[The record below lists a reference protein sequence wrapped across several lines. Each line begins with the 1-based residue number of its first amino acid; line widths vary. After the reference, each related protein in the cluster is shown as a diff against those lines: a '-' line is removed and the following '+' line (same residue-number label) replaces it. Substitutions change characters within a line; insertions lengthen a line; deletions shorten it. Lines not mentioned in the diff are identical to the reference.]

1 MADREQV
8 HLIIHFE
15 PPPTYFV
22 HVPKTGGISLGT
34 FLEANFRREDC
45 VRLNPPK
52 LAQLT
57 PADLQHYR
65 CYHAMHQGRVLLE
78 MTGRSDLT
86 CITMV
91 RDPIERSVSQIY
103 YLQRTIARIPET
115 FTAAYL
121 AQITPLLHADLSECL
136 DHEAFVRACDSQIRT
151 LGIREDYVPYFKGS
165 ADAASGR
172 SVLRPYDPPPLM
184 DTGNKQLLL
193 ENARRWLAEM
203 AVVGVTEYYTESVLL
218 VCDALGIPAPAN
230 LPRLNVN
237 PSRIDLTSRYR
248 NQLTPAVVAQ
258 PANLTYHDQQLYD
271 DATEIFRQQ
280 WASYQARPKRTYSI
294 APRVRQVAPWIHH
307 SIQRTKRRVRQMIGT
322 VQP

>member
-1 MADREQV
+1 M

-34 FLEANFRREDC
+34 FLETNFRREDC
-45 VRLNPPK
+45 VRLNPLK

-57 PADLQHYR
+57 PADLPHYR
-65 CYHAMHQGRVLLE
+65 CFHAMHQGRVLLE

-103 YLQRTIARIPET
+103 FLQRTVARIPET

-151 LGIREDYVPYFKGS
+151 LGVREDYSPFFKGS

-172 SVLRPYDPPPLM
+172 SVLRPYEPPPLM
-184 DTGNKQLLL
+184 DTSNKPLLL

-203 AVVGVTEYYTESVLL
+203 TVVGITEYYTESVLL
-218 VCDALGIPAPAN
+218 ICHALGIPAPAN

-237 PSRIDLTSRYR
+237 PSRTDLTSRYR

-258 PANLTYHDQQLYD
+258 LADLTHHDQQLYD

-294 APRVRQVAPWIHH
+294 APRLRHIALVVRPAFRPIKRSVKRM
-307 SIQRTKRRVRQMIGT
+307 IQSLH
-322 VQP
+322 P

>member
-22 HVPKTGGISLGT
+22 HIPKTGGISLGT

-65 CYHAMHQGRVLLE
+65 CYHAMHQGRVLFE

-103 YLQRTIARIPET
+103 YLQRTVAHIPET

-184 DTGNKQLLL
+184 DTRNKQLLL

-203 AVVGVTEYYTESVLL
+203 AVVGITEYYTESVLL

-230 LPRLNVN
+230 LPRQNVN
-237 PSRIDLTSRYR
+237 PSRTDLTSRYR

-258 PANLTYHDQQLYD
+258 LADLTYHDQQLYD
-271 DATEIFRQQ
+271 DATELFRQQ
-280 WASYQARPKRTYSI
+280 WALYQSRPRRTYSI
-294 APRVRQVAPWIHH
+294 AAHVRPLLQPVKAAVKRV
-307 SIQRTKRRVRQMIGT
+307 IQRH
-322 VQP
+322 P